1 LAKKRNKRKQKI
13 PPVGKRAMPSTR
25 LIDENG
31 SGYQLLTYEV
41 TFEPIP
47 DDSIPEEV
55 QDQMEDLV
63 EKATR
68 GSKEVIGTLEA
79 LIDKY
84 PKVPKLYNFLSVAY
98 SNLGNREQAKLW
110 AEKNYLNNPEY
121 IFARLNWAE
130 TCILEGNY
138 EKVPEIFD
146 HNFDIK
152 AMYPA
157 RDVFHVTEVVGFMGV
172 AGLYFAYTGKME
184 TAEIFYRNLKKLA
197 PDHPFTK
204 RLKKRLLFKSV
215 MRKTG
220 LLRG

>member
-1 LAKKRNKRKQKI
+1 LAKKRNKRKQRI

-31 SGYQLLTYEV
+31 SGYKLLTYEV

-63 EKATR
+63 EKADR

-84 PKVPKLYNFLSVAY
+84 PKVP
-98 SNLGNREQAKLW
+98 
-110 AEKNYLNNPEY
+110 
-121 IFARLNWAE
+121 
-130 TCILEGNY
+130 
-138 EKVPEIFD
+138 EIFD

-152 AMYPA
+152 AMHPA

-172 AGLYFAYTGKME
+172 AGLYFAHTGKME
-184 TAEIFYRNLKKLA
+184 TAEIFYRNLKQLA
-197 PDHPFTK
+197 PDNPFTK

-215 MRKTG
+215 MGKIG